1 MPKNFHSILCHSAL
15 RAVHTPQHSVKSLM
29 LYFTLHDE
37 HLLLVVECGLSYVNV
52 FSL

>member
-1 MPKNFHSILCHSAL
+1 MPNIFTIFMSLRTTCCTHSTAL
-15 RAVHTPQHSVKSLM
+15 GEESHAF
-29 LYFTLHDE
+29 YFTLHDE